1 MKTFEVGK
9 SPPMEINITS
19 LIDVTFM
26 LVVFFML
33 GASFEKPA
41 VTLALPQAS
50 SRETPENVALT
61 VSVDSGGRIFFE
73 GAEVDQAI
81 LLARLSALG
90 PELETV
96 ALECDS
102 GTDFGIA
109 VEVMDTIKTAGA
121 RNVAIRHD
129 PK

>member
-1 MKTFEVGK
+1 MKTFDHGR
-9 SPPMEINITS
+9 SPQTEINITS
-19 LIDVTFM
+19 LIDVIFM

-41 VTLALPQAS
+41 VVLNLPQAS
-50 SRETPENVALT
+50 SRERTEKLFLA

-73 GAEVDQAI
+73 GAEVDHET
-81 LLARLSALG
+81 LLGRLATFG

-102 GTDFGIA
+102 RADFGIA
-109 VEVMDTIKTAGA
+109 VAVMDTIKAAGA

>member
-1 MKTFEVGK
+1 
-9 SPPMEINITS
+9 MEINITS

-73 GAEVDQAI
+73 GAEVDHAT
-81 LLARLSALG
+81 LLARLSALE
-90 PELETV
+90 PETV
-96 ALECDS
+96 ALECDR
-102 GTDFGIA
+102 GTDFGMA

-121 RNVAIRHD
+121 KNVAIRHD